1 MNSLVILFAN
11 NILPI
16 FLAAGAG
23 YLVAKYL
30 GVKPHSISRIAFYI
44 FSPSLIFRLLTT
56 SQLNNNDIYHMV
68 GFAAA
73 SMLVVGFITW
83 VIGRILRIQRRLL
96 VAVVLTAMFGNSG
109 NYGLSLNLF
118 AFGEDALAYAS
129 LFFVTAA
136 ILTYTLGVF
145 IASLGSSSV
154 KKSLQ
159 GLLKVPVIYAVGL
172 AFLFNAMNWTLPL
185 AMDRTVNLLADAAIP
200 VLIVLMGIQLRHTR
214 WNGQAK
220 ALGLSNSMRLI
231 GGPIL
236 ALGLSVVFGLTGAA
250 RQAGVTE
257 AAVPTAIMMTVLA
270 TEYNIKPSFVTTAV
284 FTSTLLSPLTMTPL
298 LAYLGA

>member
-1 MNSLVILFAN
+1 MNSLLILFAN

-298 LAYLGA
+298 LAYL

>member
-1 MNSLVILFAN
+1 
-11 NILPI
+11 
-16 FLAAGAG
+16 
-23 YLVAKYL
+23 
-30 GVKPHSISRIAFYI
+30 
-44 FSPSLIFRLLTT
+44 
-56 SQLNNNDIYHMV
+56 
-68 GFAAA
+68 
-73 SMLVVGFITW
+73 
-83 VIGRILRIQRRLL
+83 IGRILRIQRRLL